1 MKVSIICTNY
11 NKGDWVREAI
21 DSFLNQETNFDFEII
36 IIDDA
41 STDHSYEII
50 QEYQNKF
57 PEKVRTF
64 RNEVNLGITK
74 TWKKICREAKGQ
86 YIARCDSDDFWTDPL
101 KLQKQVDLLDA
112 SSDSLW
118 SNTEFD
124 MVDLDGNLI
133 QKDAF
138 ANKALP
144 LIDSYEEMLVM
155 KGMTMASTWLV
166 DTALMQE
173 VSAQISD
180 TAVDDTFEL
189 QLELFKRTKISFLS
203 DSTTVYRM
211 NLGSDSKPMTLETA
225 EKRFTGILNSQ
236 IKYLNKYPD
245 QDIKRILHLA
255 LVKDRDLDILVFK
268 KDRQI
273 EDLNLRLNQV
283 SRISHDQSECIEMLK
298 KENEENE
305 ELLTNMTSELNRIQ
319 SLYDDLQNQ
328 YSSVVTS
335 KRWTIPTKIIN
346 FFRRSK

>member
-11 NKGDWVREAI
+11 NKGDWVREAM
-21 DSFLNQETNFDFEII
+21 DSFLNQKTNFDFEII

-64 RNEVNLGITK
+64 RNEVNLGITR
-74 TWKKICREAKGQ
+74 TWKKVCQEAKGQ

-101 KLQKQVDLLDA
+101 KLQKQVDMLDA
-112 SSDSLW
+112 STDSLW

-166 DTALMQE
+166 DTALMQD

-180 TAVDDTFEL
+180 TAADDTFEL

-225 EKRFTGILNSQ
+225 ERRFTGILDSQ

-245 QDIKRILHLA
+245 QDIQRISHLA

-273 EDLNLRLNQV
+273 EDLDLRLNQV
-283 SRISHDQSECIEMLK
+283 SRISHDQNEYIEVLK
-298 KENEENE
+298 KENQDFQ
-305 ELLTNMTSELNRIQ
+305 SELNRIQ
-319 SLYDDLQNQ
+319 SLYDDLQIQ
-328 YSSVVTS
+328 YNSVVTS
-335 KRWTIPTKIIN
+335 RRWTIPTKIIN

>member
-21 DSFLNQETNFDFEII
+21 DSFLNQKTNFDFEII

-64 RNEVNLGITK
+64 RNEVNLGITR
-74 TWKKICREAKGQ
+74 TWKKVCQEAKGQ
-86 YIARCDSDDFWTDPL
+86 YIARCDSDDFWTDSL
-101 KLQKQVDLLDA
+101 KLQKQVDMLDA
-112 SSDSLW
+112 STDSLW

-166 DTALMQE
+166 DTALMQD

-180 TAVDDTFEL
+180 TAADDTFEL

-225 EKRFTGILNSQ
+225 ERRFTGILDSQ

-245 QDIKRILHLA
+245 QDIQRISHLA

-273 EDLNLRLNQV
+273 EDLDLRLNQV
-283 SRISHDQSECIEMLK
+283 SRISHDQNEYIEVLK
-298 KENEENE
+298 KENQDFQ
-305 ELLTNMTSELNRIQ
+305 SELNRIQ
-319 SLYDDLQNQ
+319 SLYDDLQIQ
-328 YSSVVTS
+328 YNSVVTS
-335 KRWTIPTKIIN
+335 RRWTIPTKIIN

>member
-11 NKGDWVREAI
+11 NKGDWVREAM
-21 DSFLNQETNFDFEII
+21 DSFLNQKTNFDFEII

-41 STDHSYEII
+41 STDHSYELI

-64 RNEVNLGITK
+64 RNEVNLGITR
-74 TWKKICREAKGQ
+74 TWKKVCQEAKGQ
-86 YIARCDSDDFWTDPL
+86 YIARCDSDDFWTDSL

-112 SSDSLW
+112 STDSLW

-166 DTALMQE
+166 DTALMQD

-180 TAVDDTFEL
+180 TAADDTFEL

-225 EKRFTGILNSQ
+225 ERRFTGILESQ

-245 QDIKRILHLA
+245 QDIQRISHLA

-273 EDLNLRLNQV
+273 EDLDLRLNQV
-283 SRISHDQSECIEMLK
+283 SRISHDQNEYIEVLK
-298 KENEENE
+298 KENQDFQ
-305 ELLTNMTSELNRIQ
+305 SELNRIQ
-319 SLYDDLQNQ
+319 SLYDDLQIQ
-328 YSSVVTS
+328 YNSVVTS
-335 KRWTIPTKIIN
+335 RRWTIPTKIIN

>member
-11 NKGDWVREAI
+11 NKGDWVREAM
-21 DSFLNQETNFDFEII
+21 DSFLNQRTTFDFEII
-36 IIDDA
+36 IIDDS

-101 KLQKQVDLLDA
+101 KLQKQVDLLD
-112 SSDSLW
+112 SSTDSLW

-124 MVDLDGNLI
+124 MVDLDGNII

-166 DTALMQE
+166 DTALMQD
-173 VSAQISD
+173 VSDQISD
-180 TAVDDTFEL
+180 TAADDTFEL

-211 NLGSDSKPMTLETA
+211 NLGSDSKPMTLDTA

-245 QDIKRILHLA
+245 QDIQRISHLA
-255 LVKDRDLDILVFK
+255 LVKDRDLDILIFK

-273 EDLNLRLNQV
+273 EDLDSRLNQV
-283 SRISHDQSECIEMLK
+283 SHISHNQNEYIEVLK
-298 KENEENE
+298 KENQDFQT
-305 ELLTNMTSELNRIQ
+305 ELSRIR
-319 SLYDDLQNQ
+319 SLYDELQIQ
-328 YSSVVTS
+328 YNSVVTS
-335 KRWTIPTKIIN
+335 RRWTIPTKIIN

>member
-21 DSFLNQETNFDFEII
+21 DSFLNQKTNFDFEII

-86 YIARCDSDDFWTDPL
+86 YIARCDSDDFWIDPL

-112 SSDSLW
+112 SIDSLW

-133 QKDAF
+133 QKNAF

-166 DTALMQE
+166 NTALMQD

-180 TAVDDTFEL
+180 TAADDTFEL

-225 EKRFTGILNSQ
+225 EKRFTGILDSQ

-245 QDIKRILHLA
+245 QDIQRISHLA
-255 LVKDRDLDILVFK
+255 LVKDRDLDVLVFK

-273 EDLNLRLNQV
+273 EDLDLRLNQV
-283 SRISHDQSECIEMLK
+283 SRISHDQNEYIEVLK
-298 KENEENE
+298 KESQEFQNKF
-305 ELLTNMTSELNRIQ
+305 NRLQI
-319 SLYDDLQNQ
+319 LYDDLQNQ
-328 YSSVVTS
+328 YNSVVTS
-335 KRWTIPTKIIN
+335 RRWTIPTKIIN

>member
-11 NKGDWVREAI
+11 NKGDWVREAM
-21 DSFLNQETNFDFEII
+21 DSFLNQKTNFDFEII

-64 RNEVNLGITK
+64 RNEVNLGITR
-74 TWKKICREAKGQ
+74 TWKKVCQEAKGQ

-112 SSDSLW
+112 STDSLW

-166 DTALMQE
+166 DTALMQD

-180 TAVDDTFEL
+180 TAADDTFEL

-225 EKRFTGILNSQ
+225 ERRFTGILESQ

-245 QDIKRILHLA
+245 QDIQRISHLA

-273 EDLNLRLNQV
+273 EDLDLRLNQV
-283 SRISHDQSECIEMLK
+283 SRISHDQNEYIEVLK
-298 KENEENE
+298 KENQDFQ
-305 ELLTNMTSELNRIQ
+305 SELNRIQ
-319 SLYDDLQNQ
+319 SLYDDLQIQ
-328 YSSVVTS
+328 YNSVVTS
-335 KRWTIPTKIIN
+335 RRWTIPTKIIN